1 MKEKRTMNLIYNKDG
16 HGSMTTKISVPK
28 KWADDMGFKVD
39 DREAE
44 LVYDFEKK
52 EITIKKKEGEE

>member
-28 KWADDMGFKVD
+28 KWADDMGFSAE

-44 LVYDFEKK
+44 LCYDSQKK
-52 EITIKKKEGEE
+52 EILVKKKED